1 MDENNDSFT
10 NKSFSFKY
18 YCMYM
23 YYIVVKRLI
32 YMQYSAFVNAY
43 NYYIWAFGVMT
54 SGKAL

>member
-32 YMQYSAFVNAY
+32 YMQYSAFVNAC
-43 NYYIWAFGVMT
+43 NYISAFVVMT

>member
-10 NKSFSFKY
+10 NISFSFKY

-32 YMQYSAFVNAY
+32 YMQYSAFVNAC
-43 NYYIWAFGVMT
+43 NYISAFVVMT